1 MPGRVSLPIVIF
13 ALLCSLAC
21 PAFAASPD
29 VADASSGGSGITIGD
44 APPNKPEVHVQL
56 HMISDVK
63 AIQAGKP
70 FKVGVELMMDP
81 GWHTYY
87 KQSGD
92 AGMPTSIQWKLPPG
106 FKAGEL
112 LWEKPFKFN
121 DAGIITYGYHTQ
133 TMIAAEITPPSDL
146 KVGDTLTFEAD
157 VKWLSCKDVCLPG
170 KGKTSL
176 SLPVGDPAAAVQP
189 DNDAAFG
196 KVNFNGDMS
205 TVTEPLTSVAPTA
218 VPSSPAVNG
227 ASATAT
233 APSILDEKFNF
244 AKGESTQSLFSC
256 IVAAFIGGFILNFM
270 PCVLPVIAI
279 KIFSFLEQAHDEPR
293 RVRLL
298 GLTFS
303 AGIISSFM
311 LLAAIVL
318 GIQAAGNKVGWGF
331 QFQYPGF
338 VIGMSV
344 VVLLFAL
351 SLFGLFY
358 IQVNA
363 GQAQLDKLANKEGYA
378 GTFFKGVLATV
389 LSTPCTAPF
398 LGTALGFA
406 FSQSPLTVAMIFF
419 TIGLGMCSPYL
430 LFSARPDLMKFA
442 PKPGVW
448 MEKLKESL
456 GFILL
461 ATDVWLMW
469 VLGAQVGVEAV
480 VWNLAFLVAIAFAA
494 WLIARFTDLTSSNQ
508 RKYTV
513 WGIAAVITVAAFY
526 FFICVEF
533 AEAAKR
539 ASIAAAP
546 TSADGITWEPLD
558 LKKLTDDVNGGKTVF
573 LDFTAQWCLTCK
585 VNENTVLATAPV
597 VEKMKAL
604 HVVTMRADWT
614 SQDANITKLLN
625 KFNRSGVPL
634 YVIFPAGKASD
645 PIVLPEVITQGIV
658 LDDLDKAGPSR

>member
-1 MPGRVSLPIVIF
+1 MPARVSLPIVLF
-13 ALLCSLAC
+13 ALLCSLAW

-29 VADASSGGSGITIGD
+29 VADASSGVPGITGGD
-44 APPNKPEVHVQL
+44 APTNKPEVHVQL

-63 AIQAGKP
+63 AVQAGKP
-70 FKVGVELMMDP
+70 FKLGVELMMDP

-121 DAGIITYGYHTQ
+121 DAGIITYGYHSQ

-146 KVGDTLTFEAD
+146 KVGDSLTFEAD
-157 VKWLSCKDVCLPG
+157 VKWLSCKEVCLPG
-170 KGKTSL
+170 KGKSTL
-176 SLPVGDPAAAVQP
+176 SLPVGDPSAAAQP
-189 DNDAAFG
+189 DNNAAFG

-205 TVTEPLTSVAPTA
+205 TVTEPSVSGAPTA
-218 VPSSPAVNG
+218 VPSSQAVNG
-227 ASATAT
+227 ASAT

-303 AGIISSFM
+303 AGIVSSFM

-406 FSQSPLTVAMIFF
+406 FSQSPLTVAIIFL

-480 VWNLAFLVAIAFAA
+480 VWNLAFLVSIAFAA
-494 WLIARFTDLTSSNQ
+494 WLIARFTDLTSTNQ
-508 RKYTV
+508 RKFTV

-526 FFICVEF
+526 FFICVE
-533 AEAAKR
+533 
-539 ASIAAAP
+539 
-546 TSADGITWEPLD
+546 
-558 LKKLTDDVNGGKTVF
+558 
-573 LDFTAQWCLTCK
+573 
-585 VNENTVLATAPV
+585 
-597 VEKMKAL
+597 
-604 HVVTMRADWT
+604 
-614 SQDANITKLLN
+614 
-625 KFNRSGVPL
+625 
-634 YVIFPAGKASD
+634 
-645 PIVLPEVITQGIV
+645 
-658 LDDLDKAGPSR
+658 

>member
-1 MPGRVSLPIVIF
+1 MPARVSLPIVLV
-13 ALLCSLAC
+13 ALLCSLAW

-29 VADASSGGSGITIGD
+29 VADASSGVPGITSGD
-44 APPNKPEVHVQL
+44 APTNKPEVHVQL

-63 AIQAGKP
+63 AVQAGKP
-70 FKVGVELMMDP
+70 FKLGVELMMDP

-121 DAGIITYGYHTQ
+121 DAGIITYGYHSQ

-157 VKWLSCKDVCLPG
+157 VKWLSCKEVCLPG
-170 KGKTSL
+170 KGKTTL
-176 SLPVGDPAAAVQP
+176 SLPVGDPSSAAQP

-205 TVTEPLTSVAPTA
+205 TVTEPSVSGAPTA
-218 VPSSPAVNG
+218 VPSSQAVNG
-227 ASATAT
+227 ASAT

-303 AGIISSFM
+303 AGIVSSFM

-406 FSQSPLTVAMIFF
+406 FSQSPLTVAIIFL

-480 VWNLAFLVAIAFAA
+480 VWNLAFLVSIAFAA
-494 WLIARFTDLTSSNQ
+494 WLIARFTDLTSTNQ
-508 RKYTV
+508 RKFTV
-513 WGIAAVITVAAFY
+513 WGIAAVITAAAFY

-634 YVIFPAGKASD
+634 YVIFPAGKATD

-658 LDDLDKAGPSR
+658 LDSLDKAGPSK